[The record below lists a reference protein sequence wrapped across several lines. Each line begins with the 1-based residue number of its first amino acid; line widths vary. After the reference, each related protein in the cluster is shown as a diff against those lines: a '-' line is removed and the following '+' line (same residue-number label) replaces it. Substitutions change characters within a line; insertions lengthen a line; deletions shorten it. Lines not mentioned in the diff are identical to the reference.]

1 VSESRIR
8 RAASVVTATVGT
20 STTDATAFQMEGM
33 VGGIVTFGGDLPTAA
48 SLLTFYAS
56 AGQAGPFVQLF
67 DRDGAAVAVT
77 LTTAATVAYALPYE
91 VGGCGWV
98 RIVSNATLGTA
109 AAVRVGL
116 KG

>member
-1 VSESRIR
+1 
-8 RAASVVTATVGT
+8 
-20 STTDATAFQMEGM
+20 
-33 VGGIVTFGGDLPTAA
+33 
-48 SLLTFYAS
+48 
-56 AGQAGPFVQLF
+56 
-67 DRDGAAVAVT
+67 VAVT